1 MEQPYRP
8 AELAALAADS
18 DFAAG
23 RTAMTSHNDGKS
35 SPAAAAKI
43 AMLAACERQVIA
55 LVGEGLRT
63 HQIAQHLGISETTV
77 REHLSAIFGKLEVAG
92 RLELL
97 MYAYRHGLA
106 KLPA

>member
-1 MEQPYRP
+1 MEQTYRP

-18 DFAAG
+18 GFTTG
-23 RTAMTSHNDGKS
+23 RTAMTSHNDGKP

-43 AMLAACERQVIA
+43 AMLAAGERQVIT

-77 REHLSAIFGKLEVAG
+77 REHLSAIFGKLGVAG

-97 MYAYRHGLA
+97 MYAYQHGLA